1 MKSTTETVS
10 PTRVNIS
17 IELEPADLKPAL
29 ETAYRQIAQQVN
41 IPGFRKGKV
50 PAKLLEQR
58 FGRGVVL
65 QEALQDAVPRA
76 ITEALD
82 EHGVEA
88 LGTPNV
94 VIDQDLSE
102 VGDSDSIAF
111 VAEVDVR
118 PEIDLPDYR
127 GMAVQVAD
135 AEVAEDDVE
144 AQLTELRG
152 RFAKVTPVERA
163 VADGD
168 VVVVDVKGTADD
180 DEVEEYSGAGMSFE
194 VGAGNMIAGF
204 DDAVR
209 GAAEGDVVE
218 FAHVPTEGDYADREI
233 TLSVTVK
240 GVRERELPEAD
251 DDFALMAS
259 EFDTIDE
266 LRDDLRLRLQR
277 SKLVDQGIEAR
288 DKLAEAL
295 LDDLEIPVPEQ
306 LLAQLVDQH
315 FSDGHGDEAHREEF
329 VAETE
334 QTLRSQFLL
343 DAIAEAEGVEVAQDD
358 ISSWIMQQAPR
369 YGMSPDQFVQALL
382 QADQLT
388 AAIGD
393 VRRAKALSVV
403 LEAAEITDAS
413 GRPVDLTALDEA
425 ADDEELADE
434 ELADEELAD
443 EELEEG
449 IIEVTD
455 AEVAA
460 EAAELSHADES
471 DESPR
476 A

>member
-58 FGRGVVL
+58 FGRGMVL

-76 ITEALD
+76 ITDALV
-82 EHGVEA
+82 EHEVDA

-102 VGDSDSIAF
+102 VGEADSISF

-118 PEIDLPDYR
+118 PEIELPDYR
-127 GMAVQVAD
+127 GMSVQVAD
-135 AEVAEDDVE
+135 AEVTDEDVDE
-144 AQLTELRG
+144 QLTELRG

-168 VVVVDVKGTADD
+168 VVVVDVKGVADD
-180 DEVEEYSGAGMSFE
+180 EAVEEYSGAGMSFE
-194 VGAGNMIAGF
+194 VGAGNMIPGF

-209 GAAEGDVVE
+209 GASEGDVVE
-218 FAHVPTEGDYADREI
+218 FLHVPTDGDYADREI

-266 LRDDLRLRLQR
+266 LRDDLRLRLER

-295 LDDLEIPVPEQ
+295 LEDLDIPVPQQ
-306 LLAQLVDQH
+306 LLAQLMEQH
-315 FSDGHGDEAHREEF
+315 FSDGHGDEDHREEF
-329 VAETE
+329 AGETMH
-334 QTLRSQFLL
+334 TLRSQFLL
-343 DAIAEAEGVEVAQDD
+343 DAIAEAEDVEVAQDD
-358 ISSWIMQQAPR
+358 ISAWIMQQAPR
-369 YGMSPDQFVQALL
+369 YGMTPDQFVQALL
-382 QADQLT
+382 QADQLN

-413 GRPVDLTALDEA
+413 GRPVDLKALDV
-425 ADDEELADE
+425 DDEAEEDE
-434 ELADEELAD
+434 A
-443 EELEEG
+443 ELEDELDD
-449 IIEVTD
+449 E
-455 AEVAA
+455 AEEEAHLAA
-460 EAAELSHADES
+460 EAAAEAVIDAGDGGPGPLDR
-471 DESPR
+471 D
-476 A
+476 